1 MNESGLMFM
10 LLARR
15 VILIYPPESLWLIQE
30 TSNLFLPQSELVC
43 FHVVWFVYKKITNKN
58 QLWWFLRCKCLE
70 KKKSMSDFSSSD
82 HFHTENVVVHSCV
95 QDVTLDIIVFLGHA
109 AGIKLQMFGLTRGA
123 CGGVCVYLSQLFPL
137 PLFLPLAVWA
147 VGCPAL
153 LSLSALIVSWAPCQI
168 GSRRKLLEELE
179 RIY

>member
-70 KKKSMSDFSSSD
+70 KKKKYVWLLQLGSFSHWKCGCSFLRARRYSG
-82 HFHTENVVVHSCV
+82 HNCFSWACSWYQTANVW
-95 QDVTLDIIVFLGHA
+95 LDKGC
-109 AGIKLQMFGLTRGA
+109 MWW
-123 CGGVCVYLSQLFPL
+123 CVCVFVSTFPS
-137 PLFLPLAVWA
+137 A
-147 VGCPAL
+147 
-153 LSLSALIVSWAPCQI
+153 SLSASCRVSCWLSCPPLTLSSDCFLSAVPD
-168 GSRRKLLEELE
+168 RK
-179 RIY
+179 